1 MWISAVPSIQFVASY
16 SAHNQSGDV
25 YNTIFLPFSFVQMW
39 NLCGIPPEK
48 NVDFNLLLLSWKI
61 FYVLTRQSHL
71 IPADPGNASFRKG
84 FYPTFIQPQQT
95 AKSWLL
101 HKYMLVLVYAIY
113 SLRFNNTSNWMV
125 ATQIFLTCSP
135 PQGEENKTQPP
146 TSRLSEIPLISAWS
160 PQVAGGIWC
169 NASKLPPTLPPSGS
183 HRGRQRGLPLSQR
196 KPRRK

>member
-1 MWISAVPSIQFVASY
+1 
-16 SAHNQSGDV
+16 
-25 YNTIFLPFSFVQMW
+25 MW
-39 NLCGIPPEK
+39 NLCAISPEK
-48 NVDFNLLLLSWKI
+48 VLLSWFQCILLSWKI
-61 FYVLTRQSHL
+61 FYVFTLPSHL

-101 HKYMLVLVYAIY
+101 HKYMLVLVYVCIYIYRYIYIYLFFYYIIY

-125 ATQIFLTCSP
+125 ATQICLTCSP
-135 PQGEENKTQPP
+135 RQGEEKNRSHLLTGAYFSGWVETQPP
-146 TSRLSEIPLISAWS
+146 TSQLSEIPIISAWS

-183 HRGRQRGLPLSQR
+183 HRGRQRDLPLSQR